1 MANLKSNLYLYLL
14 IGTFLTFG
22 VILVT
27 FNHYSTKAI
36 TGTRGFISGEG
47 HWAKA
52 QKNAILELIYFVEL
66 EDESHYDHFKN
77 SLNVIKGD
85 KQARTTLSSDAP
97 DYEAAYQG
105 FLQGDN
111 HPDEIDSMIWLH
123 SRFKNVSHLKNA
135 WAYWETADNIIED
148 VEQKAEM
155 IYEQIIWNQLS
166 EADKNNFLLELY
178 EFDRELSEL
187 ERNFSDAVNEAA
199 LYIDSV
205 IFRTIL
211 IGGLLI
217 IIGGAII
224 TLYSFRLVKK
234 YYDQR
239 NEAELKF
246 KNILENSRDVIYLMD
261 REGKKYEYISSSVK
275 ALLGYSVN
283 EILKGG
289 TNFIMDRVHPDDE
302 KRMEEERRKFPTS
315 ELEKQ
320 IERDTEFRVRAKN
333 GDYIWVNNKRSLL
346 RDKLNNPIGIIGN
359 VRDIS
364 AEVEYVEQINK
375 SLKEKEVLLTEIH
388 HRVKNNLAIISGLI
402 ELQKENVDKNTN
414 VRNELEEIQSRIQSI
429 VLVHEKLYQTETL
442 SEISLKS
449 YIEDLTGYID
459 SVLNDSRK
467 SVRIEKNLDDV
478 KLNII
483 HAVPFGILYNE
494 LIVNIFKHAFN
505 GRTKQCMAEVKLEAE
520 NDKIILTVADNGIGL
535 PDNIKLDEPET
546 LGLTLIK
553 ALSDQLNGTLNIKTG
568 DGTEFRFTFKLP
580 GDENALEN

>member
-1 MANLKSNLYLYLL
+1 MAKLKSNSYLYLL

-22 VILVT
+22 VLLVT
-27 FNHYSTKAI
+27 FNHYSSKAI

-66 EDESHYDHFKN
+66 EDESHYEHFKN
-77 SLNVIKGD
+77 SLIIIEGD
-85 KQARTTLSSDAP
+85 KQARMTLSSDTP
-97 DYEAAYQG
+97 DYEIAHQG
-105 FLQGDN
+105 FLQGNN
-111 HPDEIDSMIWLH
+111 HPDEIDSMIWLF

-135 WAYWETADNIIED
+135 RTYWESADHIINEL
-148 VEQKAEM
+148 EEKAEL
-155 IYEQIIWNQLS
+155 IHQQINRNELS
-166 EADKNNFLLELY
+166 EEDKNNFLLELY
-178 EFDRELSEL
+178 EFDSELNEL

-199 LYIDSV
+199 LYVDSV

-217 IIGGAII
+217 IFVGAII
-224 TLYSFRLVKK
+224 TLYSFRLVQK
-234 YYDQR
+234 YYDER
-239 NEAELKF
+239 NETEFKY

-261 REGKKYEYISSSVK
+261 REGKKYEYISQSVET
-275 ALLGYSVN
+275 LLGYSVN

-289 TNFIMDRVHPDDE
+289 TNFIMDRVHPDDK
-302 KRMEEERRKFPTS
+302 KRIEEERRKFPTS
-315 ELEKQ
+315 DLEKQ
-320 IERDTEFRVRAKN
+320 IEHDTEFRVKTKK

-346 RDKLNNPIGIIGN
+346 RDKGNNPIGIIGN

-375 SLKEKEVLLTEIH
+375 SLKEKEILLTEIH

-414 VRNELEEIQSRIQSI
+414 VQNELEEIQSRIQSI
-429 VLVHEKLYQTETL
+429 VLVHEKLYQSETL

-478 KLNII
+478 TLNII

-520 NDKIILTVADNGIGL
+520 HDKITLTVADNGIGL

-546 LGLTLIK
+546 LGFTLIK
-553 ALSDQLNGTLNIKTG
+553 ALSEQLNGTLEVNSSE
-568 DGTEFRFTFKLP
+568 GTKFRFTFNLSDANIP
-580 GDENALEN
+580 SLN